1 MESEEVL
8 QDFPPGTTLNCVTE
22 HPGFNTV
29 CLQKWSLKQ
38 SARQYKTKS
47 NRRYKQSVESEERY
61 VVIQH
66 DLEESF
72 QKMPPYNLLYVRL
85 RGTALVKGFDNVPC
99 ERKNVYLEKHHYLL
113 KKELSCVHSEH

>member
-1 MESEEVL
+1 MDHFRCNCGHCVRELLQNTFECYCCCELEGCIKVMESEEVL

-22 HPGFNTV
+22 HPGFNAV

-38 SARQYKTKS
+38 SAWQYKTKS

-72 QKMPPYNLLYVRL
+72 QKMPPYNLLYV
-85 RGTALVKGFDNVPC
+85 
-99 ERKNVYLEKHHYLL
+99 
-113 KKELSCVHSEH
+113 